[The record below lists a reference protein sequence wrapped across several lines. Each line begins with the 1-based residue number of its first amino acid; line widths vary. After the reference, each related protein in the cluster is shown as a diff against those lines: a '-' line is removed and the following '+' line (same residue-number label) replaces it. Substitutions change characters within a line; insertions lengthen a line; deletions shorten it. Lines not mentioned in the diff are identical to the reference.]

1 MMKTIQDVNISK
13 KTIADNLYKF
23 FIALVVI
30 YFLNYYDF
38 NKSLKIHTNGSDLV
52 DIFSFKENKETN

>member
-13 KTIADNLYKF
+13 KTIVDNLYKL
-23 FIALVVI
+23 FIALLVI
-30 YFLNYYDF
+30 SFLNYYDF

-52 DIFSFKENKETN
+52 DIFSFKEN